1 MIKILS
7 FVDSFKQYEKPI
19 SEFQKRLGK
28 KVELIKLKPSKK
40 REESEMKKEETDRLL
55 QVLEKTKWYKVLLF
69 IGGKNFDSIEFEK
82 FIAEKEMNFGEVV
95 FIIWGAFWVD
105 FEKIQH
111 LIDYKFSF
119 SKMTFPHSLALL
131 ILYEQLYRS
140 DTIKSGKNYHK

>member
-55 QVLEKTKWYKVLLF
+55 QVLEKTK
-69 IGGKNFDSIEFEK
+69 
-82 FIAEKEMNFGEVV
+82 
-95 FIIWGAFWVD
+95 
-105 FEKIQH
+105 
-111 LIDYKFSF
+111 
-119 SKMTFPHSLALL
+119 
-131 ILYEQLYRS
+131 
-140 DTIKSGKNYHK
+140 